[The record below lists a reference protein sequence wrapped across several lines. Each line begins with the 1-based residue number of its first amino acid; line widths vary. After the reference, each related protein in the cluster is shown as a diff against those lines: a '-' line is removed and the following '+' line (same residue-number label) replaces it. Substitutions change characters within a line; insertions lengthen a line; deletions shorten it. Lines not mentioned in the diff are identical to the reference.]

1 MIKIIKIKEEEL
13 DTIKGGALT
22 IGTITGITAIVIF
35 ISGVI
40 KGITNPEGCGE

>member
-13 DTIKGGALT
+13 DTIKGGAST
-22 IGTITGITAIVIF
+22 IWTITGITAIVIF

>member
-13 DTIKGGALT
+13 DKIKGGALT
-22 IGTITGITAIVIF
+22 IWTITGITAIVIF

>member
-13 DTIKGGALT
+13 DNIKGGALT
-22 IGTITGITAIVIF
+22 IWTITGITAIVIF

-40 KGITNPEGCGE
+40 KGQIKLK